1 MDTPTNTRENL
12 HELLKDFHT
21 AMMLVRSNEAY
32 IQGRP
37 MAIAKLEEN
46 ADIFFITSIDSPK
59 IDAIETYS
67 SVTLTF
73 QNASQF
79 VSLSG
84 RAMVEQ
90 DKTMIAE
97 LWTEPMKL
105 WFPKGKDDPAIC
117 LIHFTPEVGEY
128 WNNAGVQG
136 MKYAVEAV
144 KAYVKGETAKT
155 DELQHAKVKL

>member
-79 VSLSG
+79 VS
-84 RAMVEQ
+84 
-90 DKTMIAE
+90 
-97 LWTEPMKL
+97 
-105 WFPKGKDDPAIC
+105 KDDPAIC

-136 MKYAVEAV
+136 MKYAFEAV